1 MTKHFNITGEFI
13 KPVDTNNDGSKVIS
27 LEEWAEKFLNDEDYY
42 KFLEAK
48 SRQDNILEEAKRS
61 GLLKHEPVIEHLYSK
76 ILQKEIPVTVGHRV
90 IVRAGETLELDQE
103 FMEFEARY
111 SSDPLINYNTV
122 L

>member
-1 MTKHFNITGEFI
+1 MTEKINITGEFI
-13 KPVDTNNDGSKVIS
+13 KPIDINNDGTKVIS

-48 SRQDNILEEAKRS
+48 SRQDKILEEAKYT
-61 GLLKHEPVIEHLYSK
+61 GLLKHEPVIEYLFSK
-76 ILQKEIPVTVGHRV
+76 ILQKEIPVTIGNR
-90 IVRAGETLELDQE
+90 ITIRDGETLILDQE

-111 SSDPLINYNTV
+111 SADPQINYSPV

>member
-1 MTKHFNITGEFI
+1 MKNNINISGDFI
-13 KPVDTNNDGSKVIS
+13 KPIDINNDGTKVIS

-48 SRQDNILEEAKRS
+48 SRQDNILEEAKSS
-61 GLLKHEPVIEHLYSK
+61 GLLKHEPVIELLYSK
-76 ILQKEIPVTVGHRV
+76 ILQKEIPVTIGNRI
-90 IVRAGETLELDQE
+90 IVRDGETLELDQE

>member
-1 MTKHFNITGEFI
+1 MKNNINISGDFI
-13 KPVDTNNDGSKVIS
+13 KPIDINNDGTKVIS

-61 GLLKHEPVIEHLYSK
+61 GLLKHEPVIELLYSK
-76 ILQKEIPVTVGHRV
+76 ILQKEIPVTIGNRI
-90 IVRAGETLELDQE
+90 IVRDGETLELDQE